1 MARTYRDTLNH
12 QRRAKRRSWDPAN
25 YIPGEDFDFSDPI
38 NRYPRLRGGNMVMA
52 ESRCGIWGDERFR
65 SGADRDA
72 QRRAAKRVE
81 RNRWR
86 REVER
91 ELLSDP
97 HDDFDVEAVDA
108 LEGEWAAWIEADLE
122 RWFHEDPFEL
132 DYLAGHFLDGDDF
145 WL

>member
-1 MARTYRDTLNH
+1 MSRTHRDALNAR
-12 QRRAKRRSWDPAN
+12 RRAKRRAWDIDIFLATL
-25 YIPGEDFDFSDPI
+25 PGQDFDYSDAI

-52 ESRCGIWGDERFR
+52 ESRCGIWGDERSP
-65 SGADRDA
+65 SGLRPSSGRDRDA

-97 HDDFDVEAVDA
+97 HDDLDVEAIDI

-122 RWFHEDPFEL
+122 R
-132 DYLAGHFLDGDDF
+132 YLAGDF
-145 WL
+145 P